1 MPERAWWLAGGL
13 ATAIT
18 FAAGAEAADETAIGE
33 PVERHGIEVGAA
45 YLDAIEMDPAPAVPM
60 GDDVIHLECDVAA
73 TADNAH
79 GFPEGAW
86 VPYLTCAYEIEKVGA
101 EWRDVGVMLPMS
113 AQDGPHY
120 ANNVPLDGAGEYR
133 VTYHV
138 SPPSVRGFYRH
149 ADDATGVEPWWQ
161 PFEVSWTFDYRAGG

>member
-18 FAAGAEAADETAIGE
+18 LAAGAEAPAETAIGE

-101 EWRDVGVMLPMS
+101 AWRDVGVMLPMT

-149 ADDATGVEPWWQ
+149 ADDATGVAPWWQ
-161 PFEVSWTFDYRAGG
+161 PFEVSWTFDYRAGD